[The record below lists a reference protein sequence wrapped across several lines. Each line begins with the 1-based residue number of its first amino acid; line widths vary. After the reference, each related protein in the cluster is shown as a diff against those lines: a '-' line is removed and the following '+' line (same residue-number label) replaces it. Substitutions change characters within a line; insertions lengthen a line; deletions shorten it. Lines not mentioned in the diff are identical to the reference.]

1 MDMQKRS
8 SNEVNRIANR
18 IAHDTEGLTLEGK
31 NPAAAA
37 LGRRGILVLHPRRG
51 ALADCVLWVA
61 TTSYR
66 LRFWSRADA
75 RALGLVNGWTGE
87 QVSG

>member
-31 NPAAAA
+31 NPAAVA
-37 LGRRGILVLHPRRG
+37 LGRRGGLKG
-51 ALADCVLWVA
+51 GK
-61 TTSYR
+61 
-66 LRFWSRADA
+66 A
-75 RALGLVNGWTGE
+75 RAAILTAAERTEIARKAAQTRWDKE
-87 QVSG
+87 RE